1 MRLKLPLFLKNW
13 PGKRQKVTQAFWS
26 YFGNVKIARV
36 VSLFVFN
43 NLMGHFLVHEN
54 YCWLLL
60 AKIADLFTK
69 KYVVFV
75 FVFVYLYFEG
85 NM

>member
-1 MRLKLPLFLKNW
+1 M
-13 PGKRQKVTQAFWS
+13 TQAFWS

-75 FVFVYLYFEG
+75 FVFVYLYFKG
-85 NM
+85 NMCTRRVV